1 MIPYGRYG
9 NGTFWIDANGFITYV
24 PDYKTYVPD
33 KPWNWDLRPWN
44 WDLSYKHQDKDK
56 LRKKL
61 YGNMTGQTTKHEY
74 SRLNFTKRLRKK
86 LLKRQ
91 MKKQTN

>member
-9 NGTFWIDANGFITYV
+9 NGYFCEDESGFIIYVHTYHEH
-24 PDYKTYVPD
+24 D
-33 KPWNWDLRPWN
+33 KPWDWSCDSN
-44 WDLSYKHQDKDK
+44 YKRQEKK
-56 LRKKL
+56 NRLRKKL

-86 LLKRQ
+86 LLQRQ
-91 MKKQTN
+91 LEKQTN